1 MIEEH
6 AIIVA
11 VHPSTTPTTENVDEV
26 TSQTDAATIEVVRKS
41 ACGICGKTRGCG
53 NAFWGKMFAH
63 KTPSFKAENAI
74 GAKVGQHVVV
84 GIDEHAVM
92 KTALLLYMAP
102 LVMMFFG
109 AILFSWL
116 FVADVLVLI
125 GAAVGMLVGFVWV
138 KAHTAGRQ
146 YYQSH
151 QPRILRFDH
160 VDAQEDIIQFQ

>member
-11 VHPSTTPTTENVDEV
+11 VHDSATPTAETVGLETN
-26 TSQTDAATIEVVRKS
+26 QTDTATIEVVRKS

-63 KTPSFKAENAI
+63 KTPSFIADNAI

-84 GIDEHAVM
+84 GINEHAVM

-102 LVMMFFG
+102 LAMMFFG
-109 AILFSWL
+109 AILTAWL
-116 FVADVLVLI
+116 FASDGLVLI
-125 GAAVGMLVGFVWV
+125 GAAVGMLLGFVWV

-151 QPRILRFDH
+151 QPKILRLDH
-160 VDAQEDIIQFQ
+160 VDAQQNIIQFQ